1 MQEKKLEYL
10 FLITEI
16 KMIEKLRKH
25 QSIDINRRIN
35 LPKKKKKNFKNLSK
49 GQLLPIKKKVAQL
62 IDLSSL

>member
-35 LPKKKKKNFKNLSK
+35 LPKKKKKKTLKISQKDNYYR
-49 GQLLPIKKKVAQL
+49 
-62 IDLSSL
+62 